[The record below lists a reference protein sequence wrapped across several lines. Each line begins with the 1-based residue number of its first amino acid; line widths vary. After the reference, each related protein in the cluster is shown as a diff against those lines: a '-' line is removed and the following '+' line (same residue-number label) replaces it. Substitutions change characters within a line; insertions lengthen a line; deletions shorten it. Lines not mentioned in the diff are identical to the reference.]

1 MRLSNKRI
9 AFPFFAAGVALVL
22 AATGASSSTAAA
34 PSSPFETGAQITR
47 LTTNLLE
54 SSQFEHRPLDDRLA
68 STFLD
73 RYLDS
78 LDGSRSLF
86 LETDVDEFGAYRAT
100 LAHATRDEGDTSAAR
115 VIFSRYLERV
125 QQRAAY
131 FTDTLK
137 TTRFDF
143 SGHDALSLDREHAQR
158 PRDLAAARARWGQE
172 LRADYLQEKLADKRP
187 EQIVSTL
194 THRYAQQLQTMKAFT
209 DSEVLEVYLN
219 ALAHVY
225 DPHSDYLGR
234 EQADSFA
241 SAMSLSLVGIGA
253 SLEATDGYCKIRE
266 LIPGGPAAR
275 AGVLKPGDRIVA
287 VAQAGK
293 EPVDITNVPLSR
305 AVELI
310 RGAKG
315 TTVTLTVLPAG
326 TADGSPPET
335 MSLVRDNVEL
345 ADQEAKSR
353 IVDLPNGNGATV
365 RLGVIELPGFY
376 ADMGEQAG
384 ASHRSATAD
393 VARLLDKLKAEH
405 VRGVI
410 LDLRHNGGGSL
421 QEAVSLTGL
430 FIRTGPVV
438 QTRDRGGDVEVDA
451 DEDPAVA
458 YDGPL
463 VVLTSRF
470 TASASEIVAG
480 ALQDYGRALVVG
492 DTSTFGKGT
501 VQNVLP
507 LGNLM
512 DKLGLAHAYDPGA
525 LKITIRKFYRPGG
538 ASTQL
543 RGVAADIVL
552 PSTSDLGEVSESALK
567 DPLPWDSVPSKPYEH
582 LDMVAPYV
590 AVLRESSARR
600 VAKDRGFHELQTDV
614 VRLREVLAAKS
625 LSLNEPERRAELSQ
639 AKARRL
645 QRERED
651 ESLRTARPRTYE
663 ITLERA
669 SSPGLPA
676 PLAVAS
682 PAKRASSAGRP
693 AGTTVDEGATDASLG
708 EGTVL
713 DESERILADYVEL
726 LSRKSAGSTEQAARS
741 PLRFR

>member
-1 MRLSNKRI
+1 
-9 AFPFFAAGVALVL
+9 
-22 AATGASSSTAAA
+22 
-34 PSSPFETGAQITR
+34 
-47 LTTNLLE
+47 
-54 SSQFEHRPLDDRLA
+54 
-68 STFLD
+68 
-73 RYLDS
+73 
-78 LDGSRSLF
+78 
-86 LETDVDEFGAYRAT
+86 
-100 LAHATRDEGDTSAAR
+100 
-115 VIFSRYLERV
+115 
-125 QQRAAY
+125 
-131 FTDTLK
+131 
-137 TTRFDF
+137 
-143 SGHDALSLDREHAQR
+143 
-158 PRDLAAARARWGQE
+158 
-172 LRADYLQEKLADKRP
+172 
-187 EQIVSTL
+187 
-194 THRYAQQLQTMKAFT
+194 
-209 DSEVLEVYLN
+209 
-219 ALAHVY
+219 
-225 DPHSDYLGR
+225 
-234 EQADSFA
+234 
-241 SAMSLSLVGIGA
+241 
-253 SLEATDGYCKIRE
+253 
-266 LIPGGPAAR
+266 
-275 AGVLKPGDRIVA
+275 
-287 VAQAGK
+287 
-293 EPVDITNVPLSR
+293 
-305 AVELI
+305 
-310 RGAKG
+310 
-315 TTVTLTVLPAG
+315 
-326 TADGSPPET
+326 